1 MWLIVH
7 EKNEPI
13 RLGITRKPSCERLP
27 NLEGVSYHTISHG
40 LVDFN
45 GQNFHSIDLLLQ
57 PYMKESEPKG
67 CIYHTNK
74 DVQPSAK
81 IEWLDATKAF

>member
-1 MWLIVH
+1 MWLIIN

-13 RLGITRKPSCERLP
+13 RLGIARKPSCERSA
-27 NLEGVSYHTISHG
+27 NSEGILYHTISHG

-45 GQNFHSIDLLLQ
+45 GQNFHSIDLYYYE
-57 PYMKESEPKG
+57 PYMKESGPKD
-67 CIYHTNK
+67 CMYHTNK

-81 IEWLDATKAF
+81 IEMA